1 MAERQGPPIKTEF
14 DRVDCYLTKI
24 VFSGNVYL
32 GRALPGV
39 TNVWD
44 HLQVTSQTFLLLPNN
59 TSMLKQL
66 PDTLLPNDFYAP
78 GDILY
83 CIFCQHVDW
92 KHVDTCED
100 HGQRMAK
107 GENSAANTL

>member
-1 MAERQGPPIKTEF
+1 MVERQDWPIEMESY
-14 DRVDCYLTKI
+14 RVDRYLTKI

-39 TNVWD
+39 INVRD
-44 HLQVTSQTFLLLPNN
+44 HQQVTSQTFLFLPNN

-66 PDTLLPNDFYAP
+66 PETLLPNNFYAS

-83 CIFCQHVDW
+83 CIFCQHNVDW

-100 HGQRMAK
+100 HGR
-107 GENSAANTL
+107 